1 MKTKFFIMAL
11 MAMVCLTANAR
22 GNKKENCD
30 TAKCCAM
37 APIPGLE
44 LSDEDAAKLKDIYG
58 RYMDEIKKAHE
69 SLMPACKANP
79 DEGVVPIGEAGGERP
94 EGGRPEGGKPGKP
107 AKQLSDEE
115 AEALIKAEIA
125 VQREVLN
132 IKEKYYDEFRTVLTP
147 AQIRIIYSAQCKSEQ
162 RPGGPQRGGHPGGP
176 QGGPE
181 QGPRPE
187 MPR

>member
-1 MKTKFFIMAL
+1 MKTKLLILAL
-11 MAMVCLTANAR
+11 MATVCLTANAR
-22 GNKKENCD
+22 GNKKAQCD

-37 APIPGLE
+37 VPIPGLE

-58 RYMDEIKKAHE
+58 RYVEEIKKAHE
-69 SLMPACKANP
+69 TLMPAGKDNP
-79 DEGVVPIGEAGGERP
+79 DEGVMPIGEAGGERP
-94 EGGRPEGGKPGKP
+94 EGGRPEGDKPGKP
-107 AKQLSDEE
+107 GKQLSDEE

-147 AQIRIIYSAQCKSEQ
+147 AQIRIVYSAQCKNEQ
-162 RPGGPQRGGHPGGP
+162 RPGGPQRGGRPGGP
-176 QGGPE
+176 QGGPG
-181 QGPRPE
+181 QNPRPE

>member
-1 MKTKFFIMAL
+1 MKTKLFIMAL
-11 MAMVCLTANAR
+11 MATVCLTANAR
-22 GNKKENCD
+22 GNKKAECD

-58 RYMDEIKKAHE
+58 RYMEEIKKVHE
-69 SLMPACKANP
+69 SLKPTDEANP
-79 DEGVVPIGEAGGERP
+79 DEGVMPIEETAGERP

-107 AKQLSDEE
+107 GKELSDEE

-125 VQREVLN
+125 AQREVLN

-147 AQIRIIYSAQCKSEQ
+147 AQIRTIYNRQCKKEQ
-162 RPGGPQRGGHPGGP
+162 QRGGQPGGP
-176 QGGPE
+176 QGGPGQGGPG